1 MEERDV
7 EPIRGTQFTF
17 EKFLWREIAEI
28 RDFQNMNYHYEA
40 LKRLL
45 SLIDYLPRDF
55 QITLKFQEKAKKIEK
70 EMRRISD
77 NATGVDAFTQ
87 MVDSLDALD
96 GYAETV
102 LRSLLSDLC
111 LKLDKKGYMEKPGA
125 RPKYKGEKMGVP
137 EW

>member
-1 MEERDV
+1 MEERDI

-17 EKFLWREIAEI
+17 ERFLWREIAEI
-28 RDFQNMNYHYEA
+28 RDFQNMNQHYEG

-45 SLIDYLPRDF
+45 TLIDYLPRDF
-55 QITLKFQEKAKKIEK
+55 QITLKFQEKAQKIEK

-111 LKLDKKGYMEKPGA
+111 LKLDKKGYMEKPGT
-125 RPKYKGEKMGVP
+125 RPKYKPGKL
-137 EW
+137 